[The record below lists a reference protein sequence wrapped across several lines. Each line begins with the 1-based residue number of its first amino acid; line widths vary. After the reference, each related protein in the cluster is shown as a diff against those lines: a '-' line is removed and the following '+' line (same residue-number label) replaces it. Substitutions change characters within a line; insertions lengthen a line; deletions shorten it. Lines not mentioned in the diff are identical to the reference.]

1 MLSSPAGWTPHC
13 PSQKYHKTAAAHT
26 E

>member
-13 PSQKYHKTAAAHT
+13 PSQKYDKTAAAHT